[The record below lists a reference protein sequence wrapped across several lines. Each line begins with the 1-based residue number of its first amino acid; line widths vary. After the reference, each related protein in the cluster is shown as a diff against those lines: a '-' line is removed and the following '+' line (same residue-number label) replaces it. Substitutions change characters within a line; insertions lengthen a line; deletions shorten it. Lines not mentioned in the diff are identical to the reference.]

1 MESCICGAF
10 TNLNQ
15 YMWNLV
21 NRTYFHTSS
30 ILCLRWKDKYQTAKG
45 GLQANVNGMISIQRA
60 IFKITKWSLGTKRRA
75 HAKHVWPAWVWLSS
89 TIQVQLIK
97 YPINRKD
104 WIQLVSKW
112 FDDKTAPKTDNWD
125 ICQIPDNC
133 KICKVQDQILNVQY
147 HFGHISIL
155 IYHTDL
161 MDVWGWLL
169 QSSCVCQLAL
179 RALLTGLALAGW
191 PDREGRRREGLG
203 SCSPSNIRDVNRHT
217 KEFTVYPVYPSH
229 KRPQLSEILSNSLSS
244 LYAWKPY
251 PRVAWT
257 CNQAALK
264 QRYLSLPW
272 FRLKHMSEIRI
283 I

>member
-112 FDDKTAPKTDNWD
+112 FDDKTAPKRTTETSVRYRTTAKSAK
-125 ICQIPDNC
+125 C
-133 KICKVQDQILNVQY
+133 KIKFKCT
-147 HFGHISIL
+147 ISFWSY
-155 IYHTDL
+155 IYSYL
-161 MDVWGWLL
+161 SYRFNG
-169 QSSCVCQLAL
+169 CL
-179 RALLTGLALAGW
+179 RVALAIFMCLPTCSKSFAHWTGT
-191 PDREGRRREGLG
+191 GRLTR
-203 SCSPSNIRDVNRHT
+203 
-217 KEFTVYPVYPSH
+217 
-229 KRPQLSEILSNSLSS
+229 
-244 LYAWKPY
+244 
-251 PRVAWT
+251 
-257 CNQAALK
+257 
-264 QRYLSLPW
+264 
-272 FRLKHMSEIRI
+272 
-283 I
+283 